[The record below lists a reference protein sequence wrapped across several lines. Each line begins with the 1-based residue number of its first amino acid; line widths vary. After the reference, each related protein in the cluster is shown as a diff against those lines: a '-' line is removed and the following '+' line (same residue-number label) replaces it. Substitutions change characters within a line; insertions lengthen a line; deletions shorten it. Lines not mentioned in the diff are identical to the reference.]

1 MLIYQSGSSYD
12 GQGGTDTFY
21 ADWSDKN
28 ADVNLIN
35 SGTAYIYDGIT
46 VTSVE
51 RLLLQLGNGTNVI
64 DNTAYT
70 TDDYISTGSGN
81 DTISLGNGSDY
92 IDAGA
97 GNDTANVVA
106 VGGHHQSDT
115 IYGGSGTDTLNL
127 DYSSEQEN
135 ATYLYGYEYKIYN
148 DNATNTLT
156 TLNSSSSLNA
166 IQTALASAVKTVFDG
181 YYTDVIT
188 TGFEIINLKGSQVNN
203 LLIYQSGSSY
213 DGQGGTD
220 TFYAD
225 WSEATADITWV
236 NDPIATS
243 QAVNGVTISNVER
256 LLLVTGSGDDK
267 VTNLKVTTNDD
278 ISTGAGNDTIDAG
291 GGSDTMIGGLGN
303 DFYAVDSSGDVVTE
317 LASEGIDTV
326 QSTISYTLGANLEK
340 LILAGVSAINGTG
353 NAAGNT
359 LVGNSGNNSM
369 SGGKG
374 NDTIYGGEGSDT
386 AIFTGQFV
394 DYVIDYNA
402 GVSAYTVVDKI
413 ANRDGTDVISSVE
426 NFQFADGTKIMT
438 SSIVDVVA
446 PTASSFT
453 PPDGIDSVAIGSNIV
468 LVFSEAIKSGAGTI
482 AIHSGSATGPV
493 VESYD
498 TATSVNLTISGSM
511 LTIDPTSDLTN
522 GTHYF
527 ITFDS
532 GSIKDIA
539 GNSFAGTDTYDFT
552 TAATASLHDLT
563 GSATFWKTGLPITAV
578 TSTLASSPAV
588 TGAQPIEFRNIQTAA
603 DGSRTLEIWE
613 TSPTAAI
620 NSVQLDLSLPTGSTA
635 TWQDATDLPFG
646 WNSSPN
652 TDKPG
657 QFILGGIGT
666 TALSAG
672 SVKLGT
678 LTLTAPANP
687 QHFELSL
694 TTGQL
699 GNDTIPAFALSSDS
713 MTTGTDG
720 LYQHLAMTD
729 GTYTLTSAKVSG
741 TDESN
746 AIKAN
751 DALAALKI
759 ALGMNPNADRSAVS
773 PYQYLAADVNHDGQI
788 KAADAL
794 NILKMAVKLSTAPE
808 MEWLFVPESVG
819 SESMSRTHVVW
830 PDNPIPVTL
839 DMDQDVHLIGIV
851 KGDVDGSWA
860 G

>member
-1 MLIYQSGSSYD
+1 MTTSDYIDTGAGNDVIETVSGSDIIYAGSGNDQIVVSNGNSDFIDAGSGDDAITIGSVTAYANLSADGGTGFDKVDANFSTFDGRYYGGVCWRLDSADTIFRVGTSFAELNDALANGQEKLSLTQWYSYFNISNVEQYSLTATNGND
-12 GQGGTDTFY
+12 LLLYSGGSRYAGGEGTDTFY
-21 ADWSDKN
+21 ADWSD
-28 ADVNLIN
+28 
-35 SGTAYIYDGIT
+35 STAAIVWDNDPAST
-46 VTSVE
+46 VTIQGAELSGLE
-51 RLLLQLGNGTNVI
+51 RLLI
-64 DNTAYT
+64 A
-70 TDDYISTGSGN
+70 TGSGN
-81 DTISLGNGSDY
+81 DTIR
-92 IDAGA
+92 
-97 GNDTANVVA
+97 
-106 VGGHHQSDT
+106 
-115 IYGGSGTDTLNL
+115 
-127 DYSSEQEN
+127 
-135 ATYLYGYEYKIYN
+135 
-148 DNATNTLT
+148 
-156 TLNSSSSLNA
+156 NS
-166 IQTALASAVKTVFDG
+166 
-181 YYTDVIT
+181 
-188 TGFEIINLKGSQVNN
+188 
-203 LLIYQSGSSY
+203 
-213 DGQGGTD
+213 
-220 TFYAD
+220 
-225 WSEATADITWV
+225 
-236 NDPIATS
+236 
-243 QAVNGVTISNVER
+243 
-256 LLLVTGSGDDK
+256 
-267 VTNLKVTTNDD
+267 KVTTDD
-278 ISTGAGNDTIDAG
+278 YISTGAGNDTIDTG

-303 DFYAVDSSGDVVTE
+303 DFYVVDSTGDIVTE

-326 QSTISYTLGANLEK
+326 QSTISYILGENLEN

-359 LVGNSGNNSM
+359 LVGNSGNNSI
-369 SGGKG
+369 SGGEG
-374 NDTIYGGEGSDT
+374 DDTIYGGEGSDT

-426 NFQFADGTKIMT
+426 NFKFADGKKIMS
-438 SSIVDVVA
+438 SSIVDVVE
-446 PTASSFT
+446 PTVLSFT
-453 PPDGIDSVAIGSNIV
+453 PYDGIGSVAIGSNIV
-468 LVFSEAIKSGAGTI
+468 LVFSEAIKSGVGTI

-498 TATSVNLTISGSM
+498 TATSGNLTISGAT
-511 LTIDPTSDLTN
+511 LTINPTLDLAN

-527 ITFDS
+527 VTLDA

-539 GNSFAGTDTYDFT
+539 GTDAYDFT
-552 TAATASLHDLT
+552 TAATASLHDLN

-578 TSTLASSPAV
+578 TSTLVSGSVVAG
-588 TGAQPIEFRNIQTAA
+588 TQPIEFRNIQTAA
-603 DGSRTLEIWE
+603 DGSRTIEIWE
-613 TSPTAAI
+613 TSLTAGI
-620 NSVQLDLSLPTGSTA
+620 NSVLLETALPTGSTA
-635 TWQDATDLPFG
+635 TWQDATGLPSG

-678 LTLTAPANP
+678 LTLTAPTNP

-720 LYQHLAMTD
+720 LYQHLAMND
-729 GTYTLTSAKVSG
+729 GTYTLASAKVSG
-741 TDESN
+741 TAESN

-759 ALGMNPNADRSAVS
+759 AVGMNPNADGSAVS
-773 PYQYLAADVNHDGQI
+773 PYQYLAADVNHDGQV

-839 DMDQDVHLIGIV
+839 DMDLDVNLIGIV

-860 G
+860 A